1 MIDRLTSMAVFIR
14 AADTGS
20 FAATGKG
27 LGMTAQMVG
36 KHVRALEDRL
46 GATLLQRSTRRQSLT
61 EAGRLFYDRCRAV
74 LVEVESAELVME
86 AIGATP
92 QGRLRISAP
101 VGFGACRLAPILTGF
116 MARHPAITVEL
127 NLTDRFVDLVDE
139 GYDAVLRLGP
149 IANTSLVARELSP
162 HKQLACAAPSYLAS
176 RGTPE
181 TPADL
186 ISHTCLGFT
195 NASGLPYLNW
205 VFSKGGV
212 PHPIRIQS
220 HLQVNDGRV
229 LAQIAAAGGGIVLQP
244 EAVLREH
251 LDAGRLLPVL
261 TGYDAPFRPL
271 LLLFNGGRAPA
282 PKLRAFIDHIAAAL
296 PARSRRDA

>member
-1 MIDRLTSMAVFIR
+1 MIDRLRSMAVFVR

-20 FAATGKG
+20 FAGAGKG

-46 GATLLQRSTRRQSLT
+46 GVTLLQRSTRRQSLT

-74 LVEVESAELVME
+74 LAEVEAADALME
-86 AIGATP
+86 AIGSAP

-139 GYDAVLRLGP
+139 GFDAVLRLGP
-149 IANTSLVARELSP
+149 IADTSLVARELSR
-162 HKQLACAAPSYLAS
+162 HEQLACAAPSYLAA

-181 TPADL
+181 TPAEL
-186 ISHTCLGFT
+186 TEHTCLGFT
-195 NASGLPYLNW
+195 NASGLPYLDW
-205 VFSKGGV
+205 VFSKDGV
-212 PHPIRIQS
+212 PHSIRIQS

-229 LAQIAAAGGGIVLQP
+229 LAQMAVAGGGIVLQP

-251 LDAGRLLPVL
+251 LDAGTLVPVL
-261 TGYDAPFRPL
+261 TGYDAPSRPM

-296 PARSRRDA
+296 PTGSRRRA